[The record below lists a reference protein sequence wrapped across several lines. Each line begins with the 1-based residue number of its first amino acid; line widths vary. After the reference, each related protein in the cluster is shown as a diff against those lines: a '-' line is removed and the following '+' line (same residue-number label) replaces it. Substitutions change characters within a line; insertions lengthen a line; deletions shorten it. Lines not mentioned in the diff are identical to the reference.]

1 MRILALDQASRIS
14 GYAIFDDGDL
24 IESGAFASY
33 GEEVGDK
40 LVYIRN
46 KVIEL
51 IENNSVDEVVFEDIQ
66 LQQNAATY
74 KVLGEVLG
82 VVEELCAERK
92 LPYTIVPSVTWKSAL
107 GIKGR
112 TRPDQKRNAQAFVQN
127 TYNKKVTQDE
137 SDAICIGTYKARH
150 KVMPSEVKTN
160 KEELTFDW

>member
-51 IENNSVDEVVFEDIQ
+51 IENNSIDEVVFEDI
-66 LQQNAATY
+66 
-74 KVLGEVLG
+74 
-82 VVEELCAERK
+82 
-92 LPYTIVPSVTWKSAL
+92 
-107 GIKGR
+107 
-112 TRPDQKRNAQAFVQN
+112 
-127 TYNKKVTQDE
+127 
-137 SDAICIGTYKARH
+137 
-150 KVMPSEVKTN
+150 
-160 KEELTFDW
+160 